1 MQRIG
6 CTKYNTLNS
15 YTAFGTF
22 VMVNVYFNIV
32 NHFVTSRLN
41 LAIST
46 REEFLNY
53 FIINFFTELLDI
65 NKLIDHD
72 ELNYVI

>member
-1 MQRIG
+1 
-6 CTKYNTLNS
+6 
-15 YTAFGTF
+15 
-22 VMVNVYFNIV
+22 MVNVYFNIV